1 MKTNTKGF
9 TLIEL
14 LAVIV
19 ILAVIALIASP
30 IILGII
36 NNARESSQA
45 RSVENYASA
54 VKNAYTTLMSKPGY
68 MGEDIEIVKDKDNK
82 WVAQTIPAEGSTKDA
97 ETETIKY
104 SGSDVTCSEIKYE
117 DEGYINMKGCK
128 VAGSKKAFK
137 YYDAPS
143 TVEGS
148 TAGGAQRDEANDTKE

>member
-36 NNARESSQA
+36 NNSRESSMA

-54 VKNAYTTLMSKPGY
+54 VKNAYTSLMSKPGY
-68 MGEDIEIVKDKDNK
+68 MGEDIEIVKDESGK
-82 WVAQTIPAEGSTKDA
+82 WVAKTRPLEGSNKA
-97 ETETIKY
+97 AQTEDIKY
-104 SGSDVTCSEIKYE
+104 SGSDVTCESIVYE
-117 DEGYINMKGCK
+117 EDGYIKMDKCY
-128 VAGSKKAFK
+128 VAGSKKAYR

-148 TAGGAQRDEANDTKE
+148 TSGGADRDEANDKE